1 MKRLMQKLFQKMI
14 PLDLQ
19 KDLLKNQTLRG
30 FINMKQNFPEYQEE
44 ISDMINYRIRYQT
57 KLMNKEKDMILE
69 LFNML
74 PKKSKNGL
82 EFLEPVI
89 DRIEKEIVNH
99 YAEFRRQKKIWL
111 KLSTLHSGCHLY
123 KCN

>member
-1 MKRLMQKLFQKMI
+1 
-14 PLDLQ
+14 
-19 KDLLKNQTLRG
+19 
-30 FINMKQNFPEYQEE
+30 MKQNFPEYQEE
-44 ISDMINYRIRYQT
+44 ISDMISYRIRYQT

-69 LFNML
+69 LFHML

-89 DRIEKEIVNH
+89 NRIEKEIVNH

-111 KLSTLHSGCHLY
+111 KLSTLHCGQHPY

>member
-1 MKRLMQKLFQKMI
+1 
-14 PLDLQ
+14 
-19 KDLLKNQTLRG
+19 
-30 FINMKQNFPEYQEE
+30 MKQNFPEYQEE
-44 ISDMINYRIRYQT
+44 ISDMISYRIRYQT

-99 YAEFRRQKKIWL
+99 YAEFRRQKKNWL